1 MSKSIFK
8 LLSLVVVLA
17 FLVASCAQQ
26 PSAAPT
32 TVPPTQ
38 VEQKTEAPQAA
49 VPEPFNSAKI
59 DWKQFTGAKITVGVV
74 DFGDTQ
80 ILKQQIPEFEA
91 LTGITVDYQ
100 LYPEAEWNQKLI
112 VDLQS
117 TAAQFDVLLS
127 DFMYLPQFAQAG
139 FVENVDK
146 YLKDSKVTDSAW
158 YDVEDVFPALRS
170 AAQVD
175 GQYWGV
181 PLSTESTLLYYRKDL
196 FEQAGLKPPETMDEL
211 MAAAKALNKP
221 GERAGIALRGL
232 RGQGI
237 NIYVWSG
244 FFRAFGG
251 QFFKDFPTDMTPTI
265 NTKEGVAATDF
276 YAKILQD
283 YGPAGVSN
291 WDWAEVLAAQQQDK
305 VAMAIDASDFGFQ
318 IDDPAKSQ
326 TAGKWGY
333 ALVPAGPAGRF
344 PSVFSF
350 VFTINADSKNKEAS
364 WLFLEW
370 ATSKSVVQKRAMQSG
385 TAIRKSVWED
395 PKLAESLNHIG
406 NGEWMKTFAEAL
418 NIASADY
425 RPRFPYWR
433 EMGDRLGIA
442 VQSAISGE
450 NDAQTAMDGAQK
462 DILQLV
468 KENGLV
474 K

>member
-1 MSKSIFK
+1 MSKRIFK
-8 LLSLVVVLA
+8 LLSLGIVLA
-17 FLVASCAQQ
+17 FLVASCAPQ
-26 PSAAPT
+26 PTPAPAT
-32 TVPPTQ
+32 EPPQ
-38 VEQKTEAPQAA
+38 EA
-49 VPEPFNSAKI
+49 VPAPYNDAKI
-59 DWKQFTGAKITVGVV
+59 DWKQFAGSKITVGVV

-80 ILKQQIPEFEA
+80 ILKDQVPEFEA
-91 LTGITVDYQ
+91 LTGIDVDYQ
-100 LYPEAEWNQKLI
+100 PYPEAEWNQKLI

-127 DFMYLPQFAQAG
+127 DFMYLPQFAEAG
-139 FVENVDK
+139 FIENVDA
-146 YLKDSKVTDSAW
+146 YLNDPALTDGAW
-158 YDVEDVFPALRS
+158 YDLEDLFPALRS

-175 GQYWGV
+175 NKYWGL

-251 QFFKDFPTDMTPTI
+251 EFFKDFPNDLTPTV
-265 NTKEGVAATDF
+265 NTPEGVAATEF
-276 YAKILQD
+276 YASILQE
-283 YGPAGVSN
+283 YGPEGAST
-291 WDWAEVLAAQQQDK
+291 WDWAEVLTAQQQDK
-305 VAMAIDASDFGFQ
+305 TTMAIDATDFGFQ

-333 ALVPAGPAGRF
+333 ALVPEGPAGRF

-350 VFTINADSKNKEAS
+350 IFTINADSKNKEAS

-370 ATSKSVVQKRAMQSG
+370 ATSKPVVQTRAMKSG
-385 TAIRKSVWED
+385 TAIRSSIWED
-395 PKLAESLNHIG
+395 PKLAENLKYVG
-406 NGEWMKTFAEAL
+406 DGEWMKKFAESL
-418 NIASADY
+418 NIADANY
-425 RPRFPYWR
+425 RPRFSYWR

-442 VQSAISGE
+442 VQSVIAGE
-450 NDAQTAMDGAQK
+450 KDAQTAMDDAQK
-462 DILQLV
+462 DISQLM
-468 KENGLV
+468 KENGLIP
-474 K
+474 